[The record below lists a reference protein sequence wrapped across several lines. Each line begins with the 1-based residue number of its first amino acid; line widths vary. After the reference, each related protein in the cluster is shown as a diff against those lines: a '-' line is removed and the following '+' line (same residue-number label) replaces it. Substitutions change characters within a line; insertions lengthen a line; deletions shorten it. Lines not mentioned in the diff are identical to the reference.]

1 MLMDADLLEMAGT
14 LVAAVL
20 TLFVFS
26 YLLGDNV
33 LYRLAEH
40 IFVGVALGYAV
51 VVGFHTVLASK
62 LFIPMVGALGARDWE
77 QVLLLTIPLVLGLLL
92 LTKPSKT
99 LSWLGNLSVAVLLG
113 VGSALAIGGA
123 LLGTLL
129 PQIDA
134 TADVTQ
140 YVADYGPGLGLFSG
154 VVALVGTTGVL
165 LHFYFA
171 SAQEGRPAV
180 FRAGLVRTWGGL
192 GRWFIVIAFG
202 AILATTFV
210 SRISLLIGRIQFLLE
225 TARSLLGG

>member
-1 MLMDADLLEMAGT
+1 METNLLEMAGT

-40 IFVGVALGYAV
+40 IFVGVALGYTA
-51 VVGFHTVLASK
+51 VVGFHTILASK
-62 LFIPMVGALGARDWE
+62 LFIPLVEAIGEGDGE
-77 QVLLLTIPLVLGLLL
+77 QILLLMVPLVLGLLL

-134 TADVTQ
+134 TADVTH
-140 YVADYGPGLGLFSG
+140 YVAQYGPGLGLFSG
-154 VVALVGTTGVL
+154 FVALAGTTGVL

-171 SAQEGRPAV
+171 SGRESRLAGL
-180 FRAGLVRTWGGL
+180 RDGLVRTWGGL

-210 SRISLLIGRIQFLLE
+210 SRLSLLIGRIQFLLDS
-225 TARSLLGG
+225 ARGLLGG